1 MIYLDGMN
9 KIRGMYM
16 GKRNKKITTATLFIF
31 FILFTFMTGCIK
43 DGTPKNISENEI
55 YPKGDISSAKV
66 FDTSHNEKA
75 VSLNEEDIEH
85 MLQTLK
91 NSKKDL
97 VTEYDSGLLELNI
110 TFTDSVIQLVRKDD
124 ETIYYVFH
132 NNKING
138 ICYKINSKDLSDFI
152 SKVSS

>member
-1 MIYLDGMN
+1 
-9 KIRGMYM
+9 M
-16 GKRNKKITTATLFIF
+16 GKRNKNITTATLFISC
-31 FILFTFMTGCIK
+31 ILFIFMIGCIK
-43 DGTPKNISENEI
+43 GGTPKNISENEI
-55 YPKGDISSAKV
+55 YPKGDLSNAKV
-66 FDTSHNEKA
+66 FDTYHNEKA
-75 VSLNEEDIEH
+75 VSLSKEDIEYI
-85 MLQTLK
+85 LQTLK

-97 VTEYDSGLLELNI
+97 VTEYESDLVELNI

-138 ICYKINSKDLSDFI
+138 ICYKINSKDFLRFI